1 MKIPVHS
8 KSRYIGLAVLA
19 DEIGCQMLIEQI
31 PGLVQS
37 LFNSL
42 TDSTLTTHVSIT
54 IYYVRYIFRGHSC
67 KIQVLRIVFYD
78 YTVISIENSVAKFDD
93 FCLYKYCLLE

>member
-31 PGLVQS
+31 PDLVQS

-42 TDSTLTTHVSIT
+42 TDPTLTTHVSVAIE
-54 IYYVRYIFRGHSC
+54 YVRYIFRGHSC
-67 KIQVLRIVFYD
+67 KIQALGVVFYD
-78 YTVISIENSVAKFDD
+78 YCHIH
-93 FCLYKYCLLE
+93 

>member
-1 MKIPVHS
+1 LVCYFVGLNGCSVLTTILETVMKIPVHS

-42 TDSTLTTHVSIT
+42 TDPTLTTHVSVNI
-54 IYYVRYIFRGHSC
+54 
-67 KIQVLRIVFYD
+67 
-78 YTVISIENSVAKFDD
+78 
-93 FCLYKYCLLE
+93 